1 MIRDIKKLRGGYY
14 GADFRFD
21 EGIRV
26 REEGVFPCLCSSMN
40 GEISKCILLIEV
52 INENQEP
59 DNNGLLGSL

>member
-1 MIRDIKKLRGGYY
+1 MIRDLRVLRGGYY

-40 GEISKCILLIEV
+40 GEISKCILLVEV
-52 INENQEP
+52 IDESKEL
-59 DNNGLLGSL
+59 DKIRVL

>member
-1 MIRDIKKLRGGYY
+1 MIRDLRILRGGYY

-26 REEGVFPCLCSSMN
+26 REEDCFPCLCASMN

-52 INENQEP
+52 IDENKEP
-59 DNNGLLGSL
+59 DNDRVL